1 MEILVK
7 WGFVFGLIVIFYL
20 LFVVFNKKK
29 RKNIFNTS
37 GAMLM
42 KVKFKV
48 TFQKT
53 SEKSFSLVVGIT
65 NGIICATTYVIMGF
79 VENIYLSF
87 LVAIPVLIILILACY
102 SLLGLVYKKK
112 EVDKNV

>member
-7 WGFVFGLIVIFYL
+7 WVVVFGLIVIFYL

-29 RKNIFNTS
+29 RKTIFDCS
-37 GAMLM
+37 GALIM
-42 KVKFKV
+42 KTKFKV
-48 TFQKT
+48 TFKKT

-65 NGIICATTYVIMGF
+65 NAFICATTYVIMGF

-87 LVAIPVLIILILACY
+87 IVAIPVLIVLIMCCY
-102 SLLGLVYKKK
+102 SLLGLIYKKK

>member
-1 MEILVK
+1 MELLVQ
-7 WGFVFGLIVIFYL
+7 WGIVFGLVVIFYL
-20 LFVVFNKKK
+20 LFIVFNKKK
-29 RKNIFNTS
+29 RKKIFDTP
-37 GAMLM
+37 GAILM
-42 KVKFKV
+42 KTKFKV

-87 LVAIPVLIILILACY
+87 LVAIPILIILILACY
-102 SLLGLVYKKK
+102 SLLGLIYKKK